1 MADISNI
8 SAPVVRPVPQRSSNQ
23 GRGFDGRD
31 FDGRGSGRDGAQ
43 NTDSAIGGT
52 GDVNGSARFEASKG
66 YAGAGDVSRRANVM
80 NEGET
85 PQNQASL
92 ARLKRILSSDQP
104 LRGDVPRG
112 FYLDL
117 RL

>member
-8 SAPVVRPVPQRSSNQ
+8 SAPVVRPHPQRASTQ
-23 GRGFDGRD
+23 GRGFDERD

-43 NTDSAIGGT
+43 NTDSAINAT
-52 GDVNGSARFEASKG
+52 GNVNGSARFEASKG